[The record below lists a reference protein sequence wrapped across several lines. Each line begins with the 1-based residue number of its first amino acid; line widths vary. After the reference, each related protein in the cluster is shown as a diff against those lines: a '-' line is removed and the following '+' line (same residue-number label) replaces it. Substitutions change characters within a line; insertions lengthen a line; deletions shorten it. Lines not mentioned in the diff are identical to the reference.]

1 MTTTQRVTPLHPT
14 LTRRRGEE
22 TYEQIRSLLDSGP
35 VELILP
41 SDVPLSLSYLD
52 GVVVKLLNAERL
64 QDVTFVTG
72 DRRVHDKLARIV
84 DIRSIEIYARFGENA
99 DRERV
104 APKAGPFESPPVEI
118 SKAEAE
124 AEAEAESSRL
134 ETA

>member
-1 MTTTQRVTPLHPT
+1 MATIQRVTPPHPT

-22 TYEQIRSLLDSGP
+22 TYEKIRPLLDSGQ
-35 VELILP
+35 VEIILP

-52 GVVVKLLNAERL
+52 GIIVKLLGTKHL

-72 DRRVHDKLARIV
+72 DSRVYDKLARIA

-99 DRERV
+99 DRDLV
-104 APKAGPFESPPVEI
+104 PPKPGPFESPPVRM

-124 AEAEAESSRL
+124 AEFSRL
-134 ETA
+134 

>member
-1 MTTTQRVTPLHPT
+1 MTTTQRVTPPHPT

-22 TYEQIRSLLDSGP
+22 TYEKIRSLLDSGP

-64 QDVTFVTG
+64 QDVTFVTS
-72 DRRVHDKLARIV
+72 DRRVYDKLARIV

-124 AEAEAESSRL
+124 AEFSRL
-134 ETA
+134 STA